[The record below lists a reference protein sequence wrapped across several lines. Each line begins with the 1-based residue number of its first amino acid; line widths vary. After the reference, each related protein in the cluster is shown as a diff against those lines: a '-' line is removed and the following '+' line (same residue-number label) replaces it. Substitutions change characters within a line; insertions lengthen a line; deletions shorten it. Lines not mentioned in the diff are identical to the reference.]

1 MGHSGTKTSY
11 LLKANLKQNRIKH
24 VIWLV
29 LLVGLFAAAAMEFHV
44 LFGTQED
51 INAIVETLKTPAMV
65 SLLVN
70 FQQRS
75 HIRPQL
81 FSLMKCWYS

>member
-29 LLVGLFAAAAMEFHV
+29 LLVGLFAAAAMEFSTCC
-44 LFGTQED
+44 LGPKK
-51 INAIVETLKTPAMV
+51 ISMRLLKP
-65 SLLVN
+65 
-70 FQQRS
+70 
-75 HIRPQL
+75 
-81 FSLMKCWYS
+81 